1 MNCRSYKLKNSVKCM
16 HIYIYRI
23 LVFNSIRWNFMKFC
37 IYFVGMLKNNYINYL
52 IEFEFRGMD
61 FKLEVSN

>member
-1 MNCRSYKLKNSVKCM
+1 MYAHLHLQNSS
-16 HIYIYRI
+16 
-23 LVFNSIRWNFMKFC
+23 FNSIRWNFMKFC